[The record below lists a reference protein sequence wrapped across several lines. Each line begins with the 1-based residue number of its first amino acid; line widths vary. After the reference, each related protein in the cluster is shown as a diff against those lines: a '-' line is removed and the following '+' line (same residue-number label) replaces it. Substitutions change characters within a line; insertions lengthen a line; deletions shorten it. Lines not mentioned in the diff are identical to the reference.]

1 MSNKTIGQLRAHDQ
15 LLTPDVESTISAGF
29 NVYQSN
35 FTVLSGN
42 FLQTNSGTAKNYS
55 ARNAF
60 IQAEEAFN
68 SKGVSYGVAYT
79 GTKGFCILN
88 VNPTLSTL
96 TLSGDLAS
104 LVLSATYSISLEDT
118 AKSMCTRVVSVN
130 GNSVTI
136 SPWIDDITKLSSK
149 TEEEMIGLFLSD
161 DNAFYAPKYPEC
173 GNVAIENFYGNHAE
187 GGSVRAI
194 GKYTHAEGR
203 DTTAD
208 VRYSHAE
215 GSHNI
220 AGGMASHAEGFYTE
234 ALGRYSHAAGQNA
247 KANDPVS
254 YAWSCGTN
262 YGSHGYGTYN
272 VCPKGGID
280 GFYVGEN
287 TLRQH
292 ISGMTSLLAGKNLDI
307 TSLEQIQLALS
318 AVIIALGG
326 NATIT
331 PEQPEE
337 ATE

>member
-1 MSNKTIGQLRAHDQ
+1 MSNKTIGQMKAGDQ

-29 NVYQSN
+29 SVYQSN

-60 IQAEEAFN
+60 LQAEEAF
-68 SKGVSYGVAYT
+68 SGSGKSYGIAYT
-79 GTKGFCILN
+79 GTRGFCVLN
-88 VNPTLSTL
+88 VNPVLSTL
-96 TLSGDLAS
+96 TLSGDLTS
-104 LVLSATYSISLEDT
+104 LVLSATYSISLADT
-118 AKSMCTRVVSVN
+118 AESMCTKVVAIN
-130 GNSVTI
+130 GNEVTI
-136 SPWIDDITKLSSK
+136 SPWIDDITELSSK
-149 TEEEMIGLFLSD
+149 TGEEMIGLFLSD

-173 GNVAIENFYGNHAE
+173 GNMVIENFYGNHAE

-220 AGGMASHAEGFYTE
+220 AGGMASHAEGFCTE
-234 ALGRYSHAAGQNA
+234 ALGRYSHAAGHNA
-247 KANDPVS
+247 KANDHVS
-254 YAWSCGTN
+254 YVWSGGTS

-272 VCPKGGID
+272 VCPKDGID
-280 GFYVGEN
+280 GFYIGNN

-292 ISGMTSLLAGKNLDI
+292 ISGTTSLLAGKKLNI
-307 TSLEQIQLALS
+307 TSFGDVQVALS
-318 AVIIALGG
+318 AVIVALGG
-326 NATIT
+326 NAFVT